1 MPDCKI
7 VLVSFGI
14 YLVHMR
20 TLNITDVSC
29 MHILFLNALD
39 VAALDLST
47 GAYNLLRIQN
57 GEILM
62 RVRVPKNNKNVNIS
76 I

>member
-7 VLVSFGI
+7 VLVSFGK

-29 MHILFLNALD
+29 MHILLLNALD

-47 GAYNLLRIQN
+47 GAIQFTAN
-57 GEILM
+57 TKWRNPYESS
-62 RVRVPKNNKNVNIS
+62 RS
-76 I
+76 EE